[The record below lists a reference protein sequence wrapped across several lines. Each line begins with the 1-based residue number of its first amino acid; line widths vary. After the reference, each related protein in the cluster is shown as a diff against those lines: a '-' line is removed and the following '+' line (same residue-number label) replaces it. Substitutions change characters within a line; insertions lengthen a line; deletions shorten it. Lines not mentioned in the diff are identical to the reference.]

1 MSRGRWGDNADVTHK
16 GRGTPRGIES
26 EDAMKQLCH
35 VVTVLLAT
43 LTLDPSAGM
52 AQGYPGRPV
61 HIVVPFAAGG
71 AIDVLARLIG
81 SKISENIGQSVII
94 DNRPGASG
102 TLGAEI
108 VAKSA
113 PDGYTILQNSTAQA
127 LAPALFRKLPFDTL
141 KDFIPVTEVASSQSV
156 LVATAKLPVTML
168 QELVMLAKARPGTLN
183 YGVAGLGNA
192 ANLNMEMMKRAAG
205 IDIQAVPYK
214 GDAPLNTDLI
224 AGQIQIAIVPLATAK
239 PLIDIGRLRAL
250 AIIGPARSPILPDVP
265 ATNEALPPGFGV
277 VGWEA
282 WFVAAN
288 TPRDIV
294 ARIHAEV
301 AKALHAPDIV
311 DGMRKLGNE
320 PVGSTPAEFGIQFRD
335 DVARFQK
342 VVDEAQIPK
351 LD

>member
-1 MSRGRWGDNADVTHK
+1 MLRTKVARCHAELEEK
-16 GRGTPRGIES
+16 G
-26 EDAMKQLCH
+26 AMRIVGHTFCG
-35 VVTVLLAT
+35 LLAA
-43 LTLDPSAGM
+43 LLLDPTAGI
-52 AQGYPGRPV
+52 AQGYPSKPV

-81 SKISENIGQSVII
+81 SKISENTGQPIII

-141 KDFIPVTEVASSQSV
+141 KDFIPVTEVASTQSV
-156 LVATAKLPVTML
+156 LVTPAKLPVSTL
-168 QELVMLAKARPGTLN
+168 QELVTLAKSKPGTLN

-192 ANLNMEMMKRAAG
+192 ANLNMEMMKRAAE
-205 IDIQAVPYK
+205 IDIQAIPYK
-214 GDAPLNTDLI
+214 GDAPLNADLL

-250 AIIGPARSPILPDVP
+250 AVIGPARSPILPDVP
-265 ATNEALPPGFGV
+265 TAAEALPPGFGV

-294 ARIHAEV
+294 GRIQAEV
-301 AKALHAPDIV
+301 AKALRDPGIV
-311 DGMRKLGNE
+311 DGMKKLGNE
-320 PVGSTPAEFGIQFRD
+320 PVGSTPEAFDVQFRD
-335 DVARFQK
+335 DIARFQK